1 MAAQAV
7 GPISRLRSGLNE
19 DECTL
24 SHLRPL
30 YINEQLHNKAENES
44 FSGIIAEDH
53 GLVMFAE
60 TQGASLDMGN
70 GSLSASYYGVIR
82 LGCETA
88 KITSWGEQSNN
99 LAINNGG
106 RIDLHGTTTTLCA
119 RQKANTPI
127 GLEHDGHILAEG
139 AHIIIQ
145 GDNENAIVI
154 QKSSTLTCNDIELRG
169 TFKTAISAMSGSMFV
184 GSFLGDIPGLS
195 ASTSAT
201 INIEEMKKG
210 GKVVGTN
217 APLVISDPFTR
228 QPQQTAFYQLVERFY
243 PQFKAV
249 YEEPYQER
257 CGSWRPSIST
267 AVEKFLE
274 CGDLQQG
281 FARVRCPDCGHV
293 FFVAFSCRGRCFCLR
308 CLPAEA
314 SAQAG
319 HQKRAL
325 QTALWVSQEVC
336 AAVPHRQFVFTIP
349 KRMRI
354 YFRFDRRLL
363 GELCRAAWQVV
374 RQVYAAAGDQPDAVP
389 GMTWRWIA
397 ERLAM
402 GHWRTAANAARR
414 AGLARRK

>member
-1 MAAQAV
+1 MPSNCLHLMCRMRPGVGVRISGQKDKAGQVPVLDWKGELLIDAAEGAWWIENVQIGSFLTTQRQGAAV
-7 GPISRLRSGLNE
+7 SKTAHLTLKNVDFRTRSHSGGAIHASRGGKVSLRG
-19 DECTL
+19 
-24 SHLRPL
+24 RIR
-30 YINEQLHNKAENES
+30 INEQLHNKAENES

-217 APLVISDPFTR
+217 APLVISDPFTISHLR
-228 QPQQTAFYQLVERFY
+228 PLYDGNGDGFEFR
-243 PQFKAV
+243 
-249 YEEPYQER
+249 EGEPSGACHIGY
-257 CGSWRPSIST
+257 
-267 AVEKFLE
+267 VL
-274 CGDLQQG
+274 
-281 FARVRCPDCGHV
+281 
-293 FFVAFSCRGRCFCLR
+293 
-308 CLPAEA
+308 
-314 SAQAG
+314 
-319 HQKRAL
+319 
-325 QTALWVSQEVC
+325 
-336 AAVPHRQFVFTIP
+336 
-349 KRMRI
+349 
-354 YFRFDRRLL
+354 
-363 GELCRAAWQVV
+363 
-374 RQVYAAAGDQPDAVP
+374 
-389 GMTWRWIA
+389 
-397 ERLAM
+397 
-402 GHWRTAANAARR
+402 
-414 AGLARRK
+414 